1 MLPKELLSHMS
12 RAYKFLT
19 YLVLVCLMW
28 ALPSLGHAATVK
40 RANVVGTLFLLELL
54 EDEKFGNGDMVFII
68 IDGQLKTTGTLKI
81 ESEGSVYLKPKI
93 PIMELKQGDEALIS
107 HDPIWLMS
115 NQGKPQIV
123 SGIVG
128 SVSGGSVFIKMDERF
143 QPVFALNQPVE
154 LQLEET
160 LLVIPA
166 TAIEYRKT
174 GIWFKITGDIE
185 KLPSGTVVSF
195 PHTQTAGRSITIVSR
210 RLRQGTSSILY
221 RFGRNA
227 LSIDDLARSDA
238 GYVAGILGAHEIK
251 STKYFIMQLGAGVE
265 YKNVKSSGTVSGANV
280 DYGLTQF
287 SAIFHAAP
295 QYRIDDKSRA
305 GLYGEVHYG
314 LNGSANTNSKNE
326 SNSNNSQITST
337 VVGLTGAYSI
347 GTNSM
352 LGFFA
357 GFSSEKVTITNDS
370 GSDSYNG
377 KGNSQI
383 LYFAKL
389 F

>member
-1 MLPKELLSHMS
+1 
-12 RAYKFLT
+12 
-19 YLVLVCLMW
+19 
-28 ALPSLGHAATVK
+28 
-40 RANVVGTLFLLELL
+40 
-54 EDEKFGNGDMVFII
+54 
-68 IDGQLKTTGTLKI
+68 
-81 ESEGSVYLKPKI
+81 
-93 PIMELKQGDEALIS
+93 
-107 HDPIWLMS
+107 
-115 NQGKPQIV
+115 
-123 SGIVG
+123 
-128 SVSGGSVFIKMDERF
+128 
-143 QPVFALNQPVE
+143 
-154 LQLEET
+154 
-160 LLVIPA
+160 
-166 TAIEYRKT
+166 
-174 GIWFKITGDIE
+174 
-185 KLPSGTVVSF
+185 
-195 PHTQTAGRSITIVSR
+195 
-210 RLRQGTSSILY
+210 
-221 RFGRNA
+221 
-227 LSIDDLARSDA
+227 
-238 GYVAGILGAHEIK
+238 
-251 STKYFIMQLGAGVE
+251 MQLGAGVE